1 MVPVGEEGEDQA
13 SEDEEQDPEEMNFIE
28 KLRIEKQAEF
38 YKLKY
43 DAAIARF

>member
-13 SEDEEQDPEEMNFIE
+13 SEDEQDPEEMNFIE